1 MMSIYDKIRLL
12 PLFLGATDNH
22 VSAFVGKHKVSFNY
36 FHDGMTVLARNA
48 RCSSLLCV
56 ISGETRVVRHITDDI
71 DFSFILPEGA
81 VYGVE
86 SIFGPSSDFP
96 FDVFAVSDVN
106 TLSFSKED
114 YVDFLL
120 SNDPIFI
127 FNFANVL
134 SLRAQRPN
142 GLIPFRAHLSAVG
155 FLRMLVTLYSDR
167 VASRFTLTTNIFK
180 LADLLR
186 ESSDIVMASL
196 NRAVAAGV
204 IIISDNE
211 IIIPER
217 NEFLDYSSS
226 VSE

>member
-1 MMSIYDKIRLL
+1 MMSIYEKIRLL

-22 VSAFVGKHKVSFNY
+22 VSAFVGKHKVSFSY
-36 FHDGMTVLARNA
+36 FQDGMSILARNA
-48 RCSSLLCV
+48 RCTSLLCV
-56 ISGETRVVRHITDDI
+56 ISGETKVVRHITDDI

-86 SIFGPSSDFP
+86 SLFGPSSDFP

-106 TLSFSKED
+106 TMSFFKED
-114 YVDFLL
+114 YVAFLL

-142 GLIPFRAHLSAVG
+142 GLLPFDHLTAVG

-167 VASRFTLTTNIFK
+167 AASRFTLTAGILK
-180 LADLLR
+180 LADLLHV
-186 ESSDIVMASL
+186 SADIVMASL
-196 NRAVAAGV
+196 NEAVEAGV
-204 IIISDNE
+204 LHYSDTE

-217 NEFLDYSSS
+217 NEFLDFSSTQNF
-226 VSE
+226 